1 MEGERR
7 NHNRRKFGYYMPMF
21 DNASQKIL
29 GHLSDISA
37 RGFKLDSQKGLAL
50 NTVYEMR
57 LELTPEFSTRLNITF
72 FARVAWSRPVPYA
85 PAEFE
90 NGFQITRIKP
100 EDLAI
105 FERIAARYGVG

>member
-1 MEGERR
+1 
-7 NHNRRKFGYYMPMF
+7 MF
-21 DNASQKIL
+21 DNATHKIL
-29 GHLSDISA
+29 GHLSDISV
-37 RGFKLDSQKGLAL
+37 RGFKLDSQKSLAL

-57 LELTPEFSTRLNITF
+57 LDLTPEFSTRLNITF

-85 PAEFE
+85 AAEFE

-105 FERIAARYGVG
+105 FERIAEKYGVAESKW